1 MILEVPGSKKALITK
16 MPNTYY
22 LNCKRQFI
30 INKHMS
36 NNKIVAENRHTILL
50 EEETED
56 KEIENGNEAADEDL
70 ETDEKDN

>member
-22 LNCKRQFI
+22 LNWKRQFI